1 MNMNIGSKIR
11 FHRQKRNLTQEELS
25 KGIIS
30 VSYLS
35 KLENNQVTPSDDIIQ
50 LLCERLGVSSLQND
64 KHELNQL
71 LEKWNHSLL
80 WKDFKAADTFHAQ
93 IKKLLDDTE
102 DLTPQLFYKILRI
115 RYQLIHS
122 DLDSARTNLIHIH
135 SHYKELTDTLRFYY
149 HKYKGNYYYL
159 LHQYDKAQA
168 ELKEAETYYVLGS
181 VINEEE
187 RADLYYLF
195 SLVLTRLNVYR
206 LAIYYGEKSLSIF
219 QGVYFQK
226 RCAEVHLLLG
236 ICYRRIR
243 YSEEALK
250 HYEWANFISMS
261 INYKSLN
268 SMVEQNLGYL
278 KSVMDKSEEAIHHYL
293 KSIEL
298 KESDVEGKLNSIL
311 SLVKEYYKLNRFN
324 QVPLWL
330 TKGLELSS
338 KDKFP
343 DKYYQLSYY
352 QYALNDFPDGFEHF
366 MKEQALPCFKQSGE
380 HLLYA
385 EYSKLLGQYYQGVR
399 KYKNAAFHLREANI
413 IYEEMLSL

>member
-1 MNMNIGSKIR
+1 MNIGSKIR

-35 KLENNQVTPSDDIIQ
+35 KLENNQVTPSDDIIE
-50 LLCERLGVSSLQND
+50 LLCERLGVSSLQSD
-64 KHELNQL
+64 GQKLNQL

-80 WKDFKAADTFHAQ
+80 WKNLQEAESYHEQ
-93 IKKLLDDTE
+93 IKRQLEDTD
-102 DLTPQLFYKILRI
+102 DLTPQLYYQILCVRF
-115 RYQLIHS
+115 QLIHS
-122 DLDSARTNLIHIH
+122 NLDRARNNLVHIH
-135 SHYKELTDTLRFYY
+135 AHYKELSDTLRFYY

-159 LHQYDKAQA
+159 LQQYEKARA

-181 VINEEE
+181 VVNEEE

-261 INYKSLN
+261 INYNSLN

-278 KSVMDKSEEAIHHYL
+278 KSVMNKSEEAILHYL
-293 KSIEL
+293 RSIEL

-311 SLVKEYYKLNRFN
+311 ALVKEYFKLNQFN
-324 QVPLWL
+324 QVRYWL
-330 TKGLELSS
+330 PEGLKLCSR
-338 KDKFP
+338 DVFP
-343 DKYYQLSYY
+343 DKYYQLTYY
-352 QYALNDFPDGFEHF
+352 HYALNDFPDGFEHF
-366 MKEQALPCFKQSGE
+366 MKEHTLPYFKENGE
-380 HLLYA
+380 QLLYA
-385 EYSKLLGQYYQGVR
+385 EYSKFFGQYYQGVR
-399 KYKNAAFHLREANI
+399 KYKNAAFHLKEANS

>member
-1 MNMNIGSKIR
+1 MNIGSKIR
-11 FHRQKRNLTQEELS
+11 FHRQKKNLTQEELS

-35 KLENNQVTPSDDIIQ
+35 KLENNQVFPSEEIIQ

-64 KHELNQL
+64 EQELNKL
-71 LEKWNHSLL
+71 LEKWNRSLL
-80 WKDFKAADTFHAQ
+80 WKDLEAAESYHDE
-93 IKKLLDDTE
+93 IKKLLNETD
-102 DLTPQLFYKILRI
+102 DLTAQLLYKILFI

-122 DLDSARTNLIHIH
+122 DLASVRTNLARIH
-135 SHYKELTDTLRFYY
+135 SHYKELNDTLRFYY
-149 HKYKGNYYYL
+149 HRYKGNYYYAVQ
-159 LHQYDKAQA
+159 QYDKALT

-181 VINEEE
+181 VTNEEE

-195 SLVLTRLNVYR
+195 SLVLTRLNMYR

-219 QGVYFQK
+219 QGVYFQQ

-250 HYEWANFISMS
+250 HYDWANFISKS
-261 INYKSLN
+261 INYNRLT

-278 KSVMDKSEEAIHHYL
+278 KSVMNKSEEAIHHYL
-293 KSIEL
+293 RSIEL

-311 SLVKEYYKLNRFN
+311 ALVKEYYKLNRFN
-324 QVPLWL
+324 QVRYWL
-330 TKGLELSS
+330 PKGLALCS
-338 KDKFP
+338 KDVFP
-343 DKYYQLSYY
+343 GKYYQLSYY
-352 QYALNDFPDGFEHF
+352 QYALDDFPTGFEHF
-366 MKEQALPCFKQSGE
+366 MKEYILPYFKENGE
-380 HLLYA
+380 QLLYA
-385 EYSKLLGQYYQGVR
+385 EYSKFLGQYYQGVR
-399 KYKNAAFHLREANI
+399 RYKNAAFHLKESNS

>member
-1 MNMNIGSKIR
+1 MNIGSKIR

-50 LLCERLGVSSLQND
+50 LICKRLGVSSLQND
-64 KHELNQL
+64 EQELNQL

-80 WKDFKAADTFHAQ
+80 WKKLEEAGRYHEQ
-93 IKKLLDDTE
+93 IKKLLESTDD
-102 DLTPQLFYKILRI
+102 LSPQLFYKILCFRF
-115 RYQLIHS
+115 QLIHS
-122 DLDSARTNLIHIH
+122 DIESARQNLLHIH
-135 SHYKELTDTLRFYY
+135 SHYKELSDTLKFYY

-159 LHQYDKAQA
+159 LQQYDKARA

-195 SLVLTRLNVYR
+195 SLVLTRLSIYR

-250 HYEWANFISMS
+250 HYEWANSISMA
-261 INYKSLN
+261 IHYISLN

-278 KSVMDKSEEAIHHYL
+278 KSVMNKSEEAIHHYL
-293 KSIEL
+293 KSIDL
-298 KESDVEGKLNSIL
+298 KKSDIEGKLNSIL
-311 SLVKEYYKLNRFN
+311 ALVKEYFKLNRFN
-324 QVPLWL
+324 QVRHWL
-330 TKGLELSS
+330 PKGLQLCS
-338 KDKFP
+338 KDVFPHKF
-343 DKYYQLSYY
+343 YQLSYF
-352 QYALNDFPDGFEHF
+352 QYALDDFPAGFEHF
-366 MKEQALPCFKQSGE
+366 MKEHTLPFFKQSGE

-385 EYSKLLGQYYQGVR
+385 EYSKLFGQYYQGVR
-399 KYKNAAFHLREANI
+399 KYKNAAFHLTEANS

>member
-1 MNMNIGSKIR
+1 MNIGSKIR

-35 KLENNQVTPSDDIIQ
+35 KLENNQVTPSDDIIG
-50 LLCERLGVSSLQND
+50 LLCERLGVSSLQSD
-64 KHELNQL
+64 GQELNQL

-80 WKDFKAADTFHAQ
+80 WKNLQEAESYHEQ
-93 IKKLLDDTE
+93 IKTQLEDT
-102 DLTPQLFYKILRI
+102 DNLTPQLYYQILCI
-115 RYQLIHS
+115 RFELIHS
-122 DLDSARTNLIHIH
+122 KLDQARNHIIHIH
-135 SHYKELTDTLRFYY
+135 NHYRELSDTLRFYY

-159 LHQYDKAQA
+159 LQQYEKART

-181 VINEEE
+181 VVNEEE

-250 HYEWANFISMS
+250 HYEWANFISSS
-261 INYKSLN
+261 INYNSLS

-278 KSVMDKSEEAIHHYL
+278 KSVMNKSEEAILHYSR
-293 KSIEL
+293 SIEL
-298 KESDVEGKLNSIL
+298 KESDMEGKLNSIL
-311 SLVKEYYKLNRFN
+311 ALVKEYFKLNQFN
-324 QVPLWL
+324 QVRYWL
-330 TKGLELSS
+330 PKGLELCSR
-338 KDKFP
+338 DVFP

-352 QYALNDFPDGFEHF
+352 DYALNDFANGFEYF
-366 MKEQALPCFKQSGE
+366 MKEHTLPYFKENGE
-380 HLLYA
+380 LLLYA
-385 EYSKLLGQYYQGVR
+385 EYSKFLGQYYQGIR
-399 KYKNAAFHLREANI
+399 KYKNAAFHLKEANS
-413 IYEEMLSL
+413 IYEDMLSL